1 MFGATTNYPYNFA
14 NRNGFPMIESAN
26 VTVNTADVVIGIPR
40 RAFRMLPNNGVILF
54 RLNTALPEGADT
66 LPILFASN
74 EFTQPLTLVGGEAA
88 SATQLTGAGIYLI
101 YYDKSC
107 NLLQLLTTG
116 PAAATTQSTSAS
128 TPATEA
134 STEETN
140 NSMRTVK
147 KSN

>member
-1 MFGATTNYPYNFA
+1 MFGATTNYPFNFA

-26 VTVNTADVVIGIPR
+26 VTVNPDNVVIGIPK
-40 RAFRMLPNNGVILF
+40 RAFRMLNNNGVILF
-54 RLNTALPEGADT
+54 RLNTALPEDAGT

-88 SATQLTGAGIYLI
+88 TATQLTGAGIYLI

-107 NLLQLLTTG
+107 NLLQLLTYG
-116 PAAATTQSTSAS
+116 PAAATTQSTSTTTS
-128 TPATEA
+128 GTED
-134 STEETN
+134 TN

-147 KSN
+147 KNN

>member
-1 MFGATTNYPYNFA
+1 MFGATTNYPFNFA
-14 NRNGFPMIESAN
+14 NRFGFPMIESAN
-26 VTVNTADVVIGIPR
+26 VTVNTNDVVIGIPR
-40 RAFRMLPNNGVILF
+40 RAFRMLNNNGVILF
-54 RLNTALPEGADT
+54 RLNTAIPESAGT

-74 EFTQPLTLVGGEAA
+74 EFTQPLTLVGGTAA
-88 SATQLTGAGIYLI
+88 TAEQLTGAGIYFI

-107 NLLQLLTTG
+107 NLLQLMTTG
-116 PAAATTQSTSAS
+116 PAAATTQNTS
-128 TPATEA
+128 

>member
-1 MFGATTNYPYNFA
+1 MNMFGATTNYPFNFA
-14 NRNGFPMIESAN
+14 NRFGFPMIESAN
-26 VTVNTADVVIGIPR
+26 VTVNTNDVVIGIPR
-40 RAFRMLPNNGVILF
+40 RAFRMLNNNGVILF
-54 RLNTALPEGADT
+54 RLNTALPEGAGT

-74 EFTQPLTLVGGEAA
+74 EFTQPLTLVGGTAA
-88 SATQLTGAGIYLI
+88 TAEQLTGAGIYFI

-107 NLLQLLTTG
+107 NLLQLMTTG
-116 PAAATTQSTSAS
+116 PAAATTQNTS
-128 TPATEA
+128 

>member
-1 MFGATTNYPYNFA
+1 MFGATTNYPFNFA
-14 NRNGFPMIESAN
+14 NRFGFPMIESAN
-26 VTVNTADVVIGIPR
+26 VTVNTNDVVIGIPR
-40 RAFRMLPNNGVILF
+40 RAFRMLNNNGVILF
-54 RLNTALPEGADT
+54 RLNTALPESAGT

-74 EFTQPLTLVGGEAA
+74 EFTQPLTLVGGTAA
-88 SATQLTGAGIYLI
+88 TAEQLTGAGIYFI

-107 NLLQLLTTG
+107 NLLQLMTTG
-116 PAAATTQSTSAS
+116 PAAATTQNTS
-128 TPATEA
+128 

>member
-1 MFGATTNYPYNFA
+1 MFGATTNYPFNFA

-26 VTVNTADVVIGIPR
+26 VTVNTDNVVIGIPK
-40 RAFRMLPNNGVILF
+40 RAFRMLNNNGVILF
-54 RLNTALPEGADT
+54 RLNTALPEDAGT

-88 SATQLTGAGIYLI
+88 TATQLTGAGIYLI

-107 NLLQLLTTG
+107 NLLQLLTYG
-116 PAAATTQSTSAS
+116 PAAATTQSTSTTAS
-128 TPATEA
+128 GTDD
-134 STEETN
+134 TN

-147 KSN
+147 KNN

>member
-1 MFGATTNYPYNFA
+1 MFGATTNYPFNFA

-26 VTVNTADVVIGIPR
+26 VTVNTDNVVIGIPK
-40 RAFRMLPNNGVILF
+40 RAFRMLNNNGVILF
-54 RLNTALPEGADT
+54 RLNTALPESAGT

-88 SATQLTGAGIYLI
+88 TATQLTGAGIYLI

-107 NLLQLLTTG
+107 NLLQLLTYG
-116 PAAATTQSTSAS
+116 PAAATTQSAS
-128 TPATEA
+128 TTTSDTED
-134 STEETN
+134 TN

-147 KSN
+147 KNN

>member
-1 MFGATTNYPYNFA
+1 MNMFGATTNYPFNFA
-14 NRNGFPMIESAN
+14 NRFGFPMIESAN
-26 VTVNTADVVIGIPR
+26 VTVNTNDVVIGIPR
-40 RAFRMLPNNGVILF
+40 RAFRMLNNNGVILF
-54 RLNTALPEGADT
+54 RLNTALPEGAGT

-74 EFTQPLTLVGGEAA
+74 EFTQPLTLIGGTAA
-88 SATQLTGAGIYLI
+88 TAEQLTGAGIYFI

-107 NLLQLLTTG
+107 NLLQLMTTG
-116 PAAATTQSTSAS
+116 PAAATTQNTS
-128 TPATEA
+128 

>member
-1 MFGATTNYPYNFA
+1 MNMFGATTNYPFNFA
-14 NRNGFPMIESAN
+14 NRFGFPMIESAN
-26 VTVNTADVVIGIPR
+26 VTVNTNDVVIGIPR
-40 RAFRMLPNNGVILF
+40 RAFRMLNNNGVILF
-54 RLNTALPEGADT
+54 RLNTALPESAGT

-74 EFTQPLTLVGGEAA
+74 EFTQPLTLVGGTAA
-88 SATQLTGAGIYLI
+88 TAEQLTGAGIYFI

-107 NLLQLLTTG
+107 NLLQLMTTG
-116 PAAATTQSTSAS
+116 PAAATTQNTS
-128 TPATEA
+128 

>member
-1 MFGATTNYPYNFA
+1 MNMFGATTNYPFNFA
-14 NRNGFPMIESAN
+14 NRFGFPMIESAN
-26 VTVNTADVVIGIPR
+26 VTVNTNDVVIGIPR
-40 RAFRMLPNNGVILF
+40 RAFRMLNNNGVILF
-54 RLNTALPEGADT
+54 RLNTALPESAGT

-74 EFTQPLTLVGGEAA
+74 EFTQPLTLVGGAA
-88 SATQLTGAGIYLI
+88 ATAEQLTGAGIYFI

-107 NLLQLLTTG
+107 NLLQLMTTG
-116 PAAATTQSTSAS
+116 SAAATTQNTS
-128 TPATEA
+128 

>member
-1 MFGATTNYPYNFA
+1 MFGATTNYPFNFA
-14 NRNGFPMIESAN
+14 NRFGFPMIESAN
-26 VTVNTADVVIGIPR
+26 VTINTNDVVIGIPR
-40 RAFRMLPNNGVILF
+40 RAFRMLNNNGVILF
-54 RLNTALPEGADT
+54 RLNTALPESAGT

-74 EFTQPLTLVGGEAA
+74 EFTQPLTLVGGIAA
-88 SATQLTGAGIYLI
+88 TAEQLTGAGIYFI

-107 NLLQLLTTG
+107 NLLQLMTTG
-116 PAAATTQSTSAS
+116 PAAATTQNTS
-128 TPATEA
+128 